1 MVILAIIA
9 GVYAGFGGMVGISF
23 SRGCPFAEPGA
34 SKFMFGCVICGILV
48 LFFFYRATFTVGLIL
63 IVICG
68 GELVTGNFGIIFPAF
83 LSKKISLIKMIRA
96 WAVVYVGNIIGCVLC
111 AYFLAYSSGL
121 YVAEPYLSGVQ
132 KIAIGKTSGKSFFQM
147 FCLGL
152 GANWLVNLACYMA
165 TASKTISC
173 NNFLQDYRYVVPYNG

>member
-1 MVILAIIA
+1 MLGLVAWWASRFLGVAPLLNQELANLCL
-9 GVYAGFGGMVGISF
+9 GVLFVAFLSY
-23 SRGCPFAEPGA
+23 
-34 SKFMFGCVICGILV
+34 
-48 LFFFYRATFTVGLIL
+48 FFFYRATFTVGLIL